1 MSHLQSFAK
10 EFRVLGSGGGGGG
23 PLDFSVNQSPFVMDL
38 DSTGHLGL
46 QIFGLTI
53 QY

>member
-10 EFRVLGSGGGGGG
+10 EFRVLGSGVGGG
-23 PLDFSVNQSPFVMDL
+23 PLDFSVNQSPFVLDL